1 MMTSAVL
8 MSPGWFPAMGTII
21 RLSFPASPAGNQRDE
36 MAGPDIDTALRW
48 QGRTVVDRS
57 GERIG
62 KFEEIF
68 LDAES
73 NTPAWGA
80 VGSGL
85 FGRRHS
91 LLPLGEVE
99 AAGDDELQLPFDK
112 EHVLAAPQVEPDV
125 ELSRDEEEALYRHY
139 GLDYSSKSEE
149 AEGGGLI
156 RSEEEVDVRTEARPR
171 ERLRLKKYVVT
182 EHVTKKVPVRREK
195 IAVEREPVGD
205 EPEAEDATSEGPR
218 TA

>member
-1 MMTSAVL
+1 
-8 MSPGWFPAMGTII
+8 
-21 RLSFPASPAGNQRDE
+21 
-36 MAGPDIDTALRW
+36 MAGPDIDTALEW

-62 KFEEIF
+62 KLEEIF

-73 NTPAWGA
+73 GVPAWGS

-85 FGRRHS
+85 FGRRRS

-99 AAGDDELQLPFDK
+99 AGEDQLRVPFDK
-112 EHVLAAPQVEPDV
+112 DHVLGAPQTEPDV
-125 ELSRDEEEALYRHY
+125 ELSRDEEEALYGHY
-139 GLDYSSKSEE
+139 GVDYSPESGDEE
-149 AEGGGLI
+149 SGELI

-205 EPEAEDATSEGPR
+205 EAEAGEAPSEGPE
-218 TA
+218 AA

>member
-1 MMTSAVL
+1 
-8 MSPGWFPAMGTII
+8 
-21 RLSFPASPAGNQRDE
+21 
-36 MAGPDIDTALRW
+36 MAGPDIDTALEW
-48 QGRTVVDRS
+48 QGRSVVDRS

-62 KFEEIF
+62 KLEQIF

-73 NTPAWGA
+73 GVPAWGS

-85 FGRRHS
+85 FGRRQS

-99 AAGDDELQLPFDK
+99 AGEDQLRVPFDK
-112 EHVLAAPQVEPDV
+112 DHVLGAPQTEPDV
-125 ELSRDEEEALYRHY
+125 ELSRDEEEALYSHY
-139 GLDYSSKSEE
+139 GVDYSS
-149 AEGGGLI
+149 GGGDEESGELI

-205 EPEAEDATSEGPR
+205 EAEAGDAPSEGPE